1 MVDALTH
8 GSSKCACC
16 LRWLLCRLASE
27 VYPQYLGEKLDPMV
41 FRMSMAKWRW
51 RKSWVA
57 AIITTEKALF
67 VLRVRK
73 PA

>member
-51 RKSWVA
+51 RKS
-57 AIITTEKALF
+57 T
-67 VLRVRK
+67 
-73 PA
+73 